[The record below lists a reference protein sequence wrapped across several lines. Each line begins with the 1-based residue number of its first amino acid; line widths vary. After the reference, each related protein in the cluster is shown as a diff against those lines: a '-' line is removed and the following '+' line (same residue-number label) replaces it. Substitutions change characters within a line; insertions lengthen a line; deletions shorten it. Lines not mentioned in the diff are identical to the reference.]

1 MNGFLHVGWLSCCKL
16 LYQVPPFPTC
26 CENDL
31 DDSVKFH
38 DVRLASLQ
46 LFILILLLGERRNTP
61 IPKVVAKHLPEAIN
75 FQLPHR
81 TGVNPLVAA
90 FSSLSFIG
98 GVFDIFNQSVVNHTV
113 THIVGVVTLSNNPYK
128 PSFATITGNRAIIL
142 THHQQINCRDHRC
155 PVKVLQDLPF
165 GYSLFVW
172 AYSIGIIGETQ
183 TFYINRC
190 KCNSNWTCST
200 ATTKIQQSVHD
211 WKNLQCTIDS
221 YYFW

>member
-1 MNGFLHVGWLSCCKL
+1 MSITFFNPLYNPWKYTAGKYFLSVQNSTSHDCNSSCWVIYCCKL
-16 LYQVPPFPTC
+16 LYQVPPFPTS

-31 DDSVKFH
+31 DDSM
-38 DVRLASLQ
+38 Q
-46 LFILILLLGERRNTP
+46 LFILILLLGEPRNTP

-98 GVFDIFNQSVVNHTV
+98 GVFDIFNQSVVNRTV

-142 THHQQINCRDHRC
+142 THHQQIINCRDHRR
-155 PVKVLQDLPF
+155 PVKVLQDLLCV
-165 GYSLFVW
+165 Y
-172 AYSIGIIGETQ
+172 A
-183 TFYINRC
+183 
-190 KCNSNWTCST
+190 T
-200 ATTKIQQSVHD
+200 AIEHV
-211 WKNLQCTIDS
+211 
-221 YYFW
+221 

>member
-1 MNGFLHVGWLSCCKL
+1 MYTAGKYFLPEQNSTFHDCNSSCWVIYCCKL

-31 DDSVKFH
+31 DDSMIFH

-46 LFILILLLGERRNTP
+46 LLILILLLGEPRNTP

-98 GVFDIFNQSVVNHTV
+98 GVFDIFNQSVVNRTV

-142 THHQQINCRDHRC
+142 THHQQIINCRDHRR
-155 PVKVLQDLPF
+155 PVKVLQDL
-165 GYSLFVW
+165 LFVY
-172 AYSIGIIGETQ
+172 ATAIEHVQ
-183 TFYINRC
+183 LQLPKF
-190 KCNSNWTCST
+190 SNLFMTE
-200 ATTKIQQSVHD
+200 
-211 WKNLQCTIDS
+211 NLQCTIDS